1 MAVEINDVTDKTIRK
16 KNTTKNQKKKQKTKK
31 EQKKK
36 NNSHCD
42 MKPPYNLNKAK
53 TYKVYFEVRWK
64 GEFG

>member
-16 KNTTKNQKKKQKTKK
+16 KNTTKNQKKTKNK
-31 EQKKK
+31 KRTKKK

>member
-16 KNTTKNQKKKQKTKK
+16 KKQQKTKNK
-31 EQKKK
+31 NKKRTTK

>member
-16 KNTTKNQKKKQKTKK
+16 KKQQKAKKKTKK
-31 EQKKK
+31 RTKKK
-36 NNSHCD
+36 KTNSHCD
-42 MKPPYNLNKAK
+42 MKPPYNFKNKAK